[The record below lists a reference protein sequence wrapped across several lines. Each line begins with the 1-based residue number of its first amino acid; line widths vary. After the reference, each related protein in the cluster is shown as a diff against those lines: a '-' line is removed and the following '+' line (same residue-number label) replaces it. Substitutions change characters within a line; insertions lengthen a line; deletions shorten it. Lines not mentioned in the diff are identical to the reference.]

1 MNWGHIWI
9 RTGMTDGSPI
19 HRDPLPHFMLF
30 PKNDLD
36 IFSDARFTL
45 MDISNYF
52 TPYALFSFPI
62 MRQNKLISDMVD
74 GKTCSGTSWIPSLL
88 ESEVMMVLH

>member
-1 MNWGHIWI
+1 M
-9 RTGMTDGSPI
+9 
-19 HRDPLPHFMLF
+19 FF
-30 PKNDLD
+30 AKNDLN

-52 TPYALFSFPI
+52 TPDTLFPFSI

-74 GKTCSGTSWIPSLL
+74 GKTRSGTSWIPSFL
-88 ESEVMMVLH
+88 ESKVMMVLHQQRQHLFHKLKYVLSFT

>member
-1 MNWGHIWI
+1 MA
-9 RTGMTDGSPI
+9 DGSPI

-74 GKTCSGTSWIPSLL
+74 GKTRSGTSWIPSLEL
-88 ESEVMMVLH
+88 QLPNLVTFSLAFCCPGLK